1 MASDEPSS
9 HLAESGVTIRSD
21 SEHYS
26 AGEENTTSPASSGSP
41 AVILYQPP
49 TVWSLVRSAA
59 INLLLPFIN
68 GMMMGYGELFAHE
81 IAFRLGWS
89 GTKSLSKSSTSTRQ
103 FGTAIRNTNGGSKTL
118 RASQAIGLLGGR
130 RAVGVGAA
138 TAGLMAQNYLRAP
151 AQARSL
157 SLWPWSSGLSGG
169 DKFPETAD
177 AATSSAASSTPAAPV
192 EAAPIPEAT
201 AVSPSTPDLSGAAD
215 PASSIDLSGA
225 TASVGDVLD
234 GSHYLNLASDH
245 IGYLR
250 ELGLNFG
257 WGPSSMAQWG
267 IEHLHVWGG
276 MPWWAAILGYA
287 VATRLILLK
296 PGIDAFVQQRK
307 LQALK
312 KDPRGK
318 AAFDKMS
325 AMMSSGGTAST
336 TELLAARAEVQRL
349 QRSAGISTWK
359 MALPMIQMPIGIG
372 VFRLTSGC
380 ADLPVPSFET
390 GGFMW
395 LMDLTAPDPF
405 YILPLASSAMMYVM
419 LKHSMKMSADKSQ
432 TAMFKAVQYVLT
444 PISFLVSLKLNAALQ
459 LYFIATA
466 GLQAMQ
472 TLILSRPA
480 IGRALGV
487 DQLNLPEKVV
497 NADKIAWEAPREIQ
511 TTATVQTPAL
521 DELDVNTSN
530 PITNMKNTVSS
541 VRGKLNSFAER
552 GNAKKTSKDA
562 AAYEE
567 RRALEEKE
575 RYYARREEAARRARE
590 RSRR

>member
-1 MASDEPSS
+1 MIPSRGIS
-9 HLAESGVTIRSD
+9 RC
-21 SEHYS
+21 
-26 AGEENTTSPASSGSP
+26 
-41 AVILYQPP
+41 
-49 TVWSLVRSAA
+49 
-59 INLLLPFIN
+59 LPRQ
-68 GMMMGYGELFAHE
+68 
-81 IAFRLGWS
+81 RLDV
-89 GTKSLSKSSTSTRQ
+89 KSLSKPSTSTRQ
-103 FGTAIRNTNGGSKTL
+103 FGTAIRATNGGSKTL

-130 RAVGVGAA
+130 RTAGVGAA
-138 TAGLMAQNYLRAP
+138 AAGLMAQNYLRAP
-151 AQARSL
+151 PQARSL

-177 AATSSAASSTPAAPV
+177 TATSSAAASTPAAPA
-192 EAAPIPEAT
+192 EAAPIPEVA
-201 AVSPSTPDLSGAAD
+201 AASPATPDLSGSAD

-225 TASVGDVLD
+225 SASVGDVLD

-287 VATRLILLK
+287 VVTRLVLLK

-325 AMMSSGGTAST
+325 QMMSGGQSST
-336 TELLAARAEVQRL
+336 TELLAARSEVQRL
-349 QRSAGISTWK
+349 QRAAGISTWK
-359 MALPMIQMPIGIG
+359 MTLPMLQMPIGIG
-372 VFRLTSGC
+372 VFRVTSAC

-405 YILPLASSAMMYVM
+405 YILPIASSAMMYVM
-419 LKHSMKMSADKSQ
+419 LQHSMKMSADKTQ

-444 PISFLVSLKLNAALQ
+444 PISFLISLKLNAALQ
-459 LYFIATA
+459 LYFIASA

-480 IGRALGV
+480 VCKALGV
-487 DQLNLPEKVV
+487 EQLNLPEKVAT

-511 TTATVQTPAL
+511 TTATVQKPAP

-530 PITNMKNTVSS
+530 PITNMKNTLSS
-541 VRGKLNSFAER
+541 VRGKLNSFAEK
-552 GNAKKTSKDA
+552 GNVKKTSQDA
-562 AAYEE
+562 AAYEQ

-575 RYYARREEAARRARE
+575 RYYARREQAARRARE
-590 RSRR
+590 RSNR